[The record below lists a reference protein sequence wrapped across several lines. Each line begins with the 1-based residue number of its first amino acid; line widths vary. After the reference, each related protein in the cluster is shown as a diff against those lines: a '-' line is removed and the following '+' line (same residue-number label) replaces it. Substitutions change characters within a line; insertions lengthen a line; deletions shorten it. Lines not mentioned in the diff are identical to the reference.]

1 MSKIGKL
8 IKTTRQAADTTKEAA
23 VAAAKR
29 KNDKLPTPKQRKN
42 KDTGNTSTAA
52 PADPIRQE
60 RGRIGKK
67 LQAKPQIQKS
77 YDRIQAEL
85 KWLKEN
91 NGAPESIA
99 ARTQTLKDMKVT
111 HPVKPK
117 PMKDVVAKRPTE
129 AKPTRKTPE
138 QKIMDIVAN
147 PGKKKTDMSIGGM
160 ATKNYVNPVK
170 IVDNRKKR

>member
-1 MSKIGKL
+1 MASKLLKAVA
-8 IKTTRQAADTTKEAA
+8 KKAQDAA

-29 KNDKLPTPKQRKN
+29 KGDKLPTPKQRKN

-67 LQAKPQIQKS
+67 IQAKPQIQKA

-85 KWLKEN
+85 KWLKDN
-91 NGAPESIA
+91 GGAPESIA
-99 ARTQTLKDMKVT
+99 ARTQTLKDMRVT
-111 HPVKPK
+111 HPVKPTA
-117 PMKDVVAKRPTE
+117 MKDVVAKRPTE
-129 AKPTRKTPE
+129 AKPTTKTPE

-147 PGKKKTDMSIGGM
+147 PGQKKTDMSIGGM

-170 IVDNRKKR
+170 IVDNRKKKRNG

>member
-1 MSKIGKL
+1 MASKLVKAVA
-8 IKTTRQAADTTKEAA
+8 KKAQDAA

-42 KDTGNTSTAA
+42 KETGNTSTAA

-67 LQAKPQIQKS
+67 LQAKPQIQKA
-77 YDRIQAEL
+77 YDNIQAEL
-85 KWLKEN
+85 KWLRN
-91 NGAPESIA
+91 NDGAAESIA
-99 ARTQTLKDMKVT
+99 ARRQSLKDMEVSN
-111 HPVKPK
+111 PIKPK

-147 PGKKKTDMSIGGM
+147 PGKKKTEMSKGGM

-170 IVDNRKKR
+170 IVDNRKKK

>member
-1 MSKIGKL
+1 MSNIIRKGVKKTLGK
-8 IKTTRQAADTTKEAA
+8 KTTAVKKPTQKLNKE
-23 VAAAKR
+23 
-29 KNDKLPTPKQRKN
+29 
-42 KDTGNTSTAA
+42 TGNTSTAA

-67 LQAKPQIQKS
+67 LQAKPQIQKA

-91 NGAPESIA
+91 GGAPESIS

-111 HPVKPK
+111 HPVKSK
-117 PMKDVVAKRPTE
+117 NMKDVVAKRPTE
-129 AKPTRKTPE
+129 AKPATKTPE
-138 QKIMDIVAN
+138 QKILDIVAN
-147 PGKKKTDMSIGGM
+147 PGKKKAEMSIGGM
-160 ATKNYVNPVK
+160 ATKKYVNPVR